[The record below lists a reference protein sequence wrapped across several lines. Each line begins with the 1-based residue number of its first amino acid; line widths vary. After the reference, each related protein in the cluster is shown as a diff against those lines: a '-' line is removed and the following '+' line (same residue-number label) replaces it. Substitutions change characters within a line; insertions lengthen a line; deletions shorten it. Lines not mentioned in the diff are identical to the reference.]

1 MREQL
6 KKPEINGG
14 LRLRQLSNAG
24 IVGLLTLRK
33 T

>member
-1 MREQL
+1 MRDQL

-14 LRLRQLSNAG
+14 RRMRQPSNAG
-24 IVGLLTLRK
+24 IVGLLTLRE